1 MPRKPAPSSNGV
13 VSKTAKPPKAANGKK
28 HATQQSVDQAIW
40 SICDIMRRGNVASAL
55 QYVPELTWILFLRIL
70 DETED
75 REAAEAEA
83 VGARYTPSLRKPYRW
98 KDWAAPAPKD
108 APEKWSNKRKELEEG
123 PPKGFLAF
131 VNSELIPYLKAL
143 REKGQATS
151 RQKVISEIMSGV
163 EKVRIDTERNL
174 LDVLDKV
181 HDISNE
187 HISDQHV
194 FTLSQVYEGLLLKMG
209 EKGSDA
215 GQFFTPREVI
225 RAMVRTIDPK
235 LGETI
240 YDPCCGTGGFL
251 AQSAEYMKGQMNKP
265 GAGGK
270 KVSADAVQRFKHETF
285 WGREKENLIYP
296 IGLANLILHGIDRPN
311 IWHGNA
317 LTGDE
322 VYGGL
327 FQGAPTQFDVILT
340 NPPFGGKESV
350 SAQTNFDYRTSA
362 TQVLFMQHFIRSL
375 RHGGRCGVVID
386 EGVLFRTNEDAFVK
400 TKRKLTD
407 ECDLWCVLSLP
418 GGVFS
423 AAGAGVK
430 TNLLFFTKGKPTE
443 KIWYY
448 DLSDVKVGKKTPLT
462 LKHFEDFAAMLATK
476 GDSERS
482 WTVDLTARKAKAAAD
497 AQPFKD
503 LARAKTA
510 EADAKRERLAALK
523 KAKPRDEVAIAAI
536 DAEIG
541 ALVKEARE
549 ATAKA
554 EAIENAVYDLKAVN
568 PNRKAE
574 VDTRTPAELIDLIDA
589 KGSEV
594 AAALSALRSLIGNMD
609 DEDSGVH
616 S

>member
-1 MPRKPAPSSNGV
+1 MAKKTTTASRRAATKNKPA
-13 VSKTAKPPKAANGKK
+13 KPGGARQPKATNGKK

-98 KDWAAPAPKD
+98 KDWAAPGLP
-108 APEKWSNKRKELEEG
+108 NKRKELDDAG
-123 PPKGFLAF
+123 NKAFLSF
-131 VNSELIPYLKAL
+131 VNGELIPYLKGL
-143 REKGQATS
+143 REKSQATS

-163 EKVRIDTERNL
+163 ERVRIDTERNL

-181 HDISNE
+181 HEISNE
-187 HISDQHV
+187 QISDQHV

-235 LGETI
+235 LGETV

-251 AQSAEYMKGQMNKP
+251 AQAAEYMKPKP
-265 GAGGK
+265 GQR
-270 KVSADAVQRFKHETF
+270 VSADAIQRLKHETF

-340 NPPFGGKESV
+340 NPPFGGKENKA
-350 SAQTNFDYRTSA
+350 AQTNFDYRTSA

-375 RHGGRCGVVID
+375 RDGGRCGVVID

-462 LKHFEDFAAMLATK
+462 LKHFEDFAAMLATR

-482 WTVDLTARKAKAAAD
+482 WTVDLTARKAKASAD

-503 LARAKTA
+503 LAREKAADA
-510 EADAKRERLAALK
+510 EAARERLAGLK
-523 KAKPRDEVAIAAI
+523 KARPRDEAAIAEAEAAI
-536 DAEIG
+536 S
-541 ALVKEARE
+541 ALVKQSRE
-549 ATAKA
+549 ASAKA
-554 EAIENAVYDLKAVN
+554 DSIENAVYDLKAVN

-574 VDTRTPAELIDLIDA
+574 VDTRTPSELLDVIESKGAEVAKAIAELRELVGA
-589 KGSEV
+589 E
-594 AAALSALRSLIGNMD
+594 R
-609 DEDSGVH
+609 
-616 S
+616 

>member
-1 MPRKPAPSSNGV
+1 VPRPAKASAA
-13 VSKTAKPPKAANGKK
+13 AKANRKK
-28 HATQQSVDQAIW
+28 HATQQSVDAAIW

-75 REAAEAEA
+75 REEQEADA
-83 VGARYTPSLRKPYRW
+83 VGASYTTSIKKPYRW
-98 KDWAAPAPKD
+98 KDWAAPLESAKAKP
-108 APEKWSNKRKELEEG
+108 NKRKELEESSTNAF
-123 PPKGFLAF
+123 KKF
-131 VNSELIPYLKAL
+131 VNDELIPYLKKL
-143 REKGQATS
+143 KDKPNATP

-163 EKVRIDTERNL
+163 EKTRIDTEKNL

-181 HDISNE
+181 HEITNE
-187 HISDQHV
+187 GIDPTHV
-194 FTLSQVYEGLLLKMG
+194 FALSQIYEGLLLKMG

-225 RAMVRTIDPK
+225 RAMVRAIAPK
-235 LGETI
+235 LGETV

-251 AQSAEYMKGQMNKP
+251 AQAAEYMKPKI
-265 GAGGK
+265 GGK
-270 KVSADAVQRFKHETF
+270 ISGPAIARFRQKTF

-327 FQGAPTQFDVILT
+327 FEGAPAQFDVTLT
-340 NPPFGGKESV
+340 NPPFGGKESAA
-350 SAQTNFDYRTSA
+350 AQTNFDYRTSA
-362 TQVLFMQHFIRSL
+362 TQVLFLQHIIRTL
-375 RHGGRCGVVID
+375 RTDGGRGGMVID

-407 ECDLWCVLSLP
+407 ECDLWCILSLP

-443 KIWYY
+443 RIWYY

-462 LKHFEDFAAMLATK
+462 LKHFEDFAAKLATREH
-476 GDSERS
+476 SERS
-482 WTVDLTARKAKAAAD
+482 WTVDLSARRAKAATD

-503 LARAKTA
+503 MARGKFQEANRIKDDLA
-510 EADAKRERLAALK
+510 ELE
-523 KAKPRDEVAIAAI
+523 KAKPHDQTAIGEAKTKIAN
-536 DAEIG
+536 
-541 ALVKEARE
+541 LRKEARE
-549 ATAKA
+549 ATSRAYD
-554 EAIENAVYDLKAVN
+554 IENAVYDLKAVN
-568 PNRKAE
+568 PNRTA
-574 VDTRTPAELIDLIDA
+574 DIDRRTPVELLDLIEV
-589 KGSEV
+589 KGREV
-594 AAALSALRSLIGNMD
+594 ADALATLRALTNTR
-609 DEDSGVH
+609 
-616 S
+616 

>member
-1 MPRKPAPSSNGV
+1 MAKRASSNG
-13 VSKTAKPPKAANGKK
+13 KANGTKK

-83 VGARYTPSLRKPYRW
+83 VGARYTPSLKKPYRW

-108 APEKWSNKRKELEEG
+108 APEKWTNKRKELEEG

-131 VNSELIPYLKAL
+131 CNGELIPYLKGL
-143 REKGQATS
+143 RDRPQATS

-181 HDISNE
+181 HEISNE

-225 RAMVRTIDPK
+225 RAMVRTIDPQ
-235 LGETI
+235 LGETV

-251 AQSAEYMKGQMNKP
+251 AQAAEYMKGQMNKP
-265 GAGGK
+265 GAAGGGGK

-497 AQPFKD
+497 AQPLKD
-503 LARAKTA
+503 LARAKSA
-510 EADAKRERLAALK
+510 EADAKRERLSELK
-523 KAKPRDEVAIAAI
+523 KAKPRDEAAIAAL
-536 DAEIG
+536 DAEI
-541 ALVKEARE
+541 AVLVKYARE
-549 ATAKA
+549 AAAKA

-568 PNRKAE
+568 PNRKAV
-574 VDTRTPAELIDLIDA
+574 VDTRTPGELVEIIEA
-589 KGSEV
+589 KGAEIAES
-594 AAALSALRSLIGNMD
+594 LSALRALL
-609 DEDSGVH
+609 
-616 S
+616 